1 MSDTAGKRPAKTA
14 ENLAIANRGTTLIR
28 RFPQLSALFIAAS
41 AFAAWGQSGQPADQP
56 AAGAGPANP
65 KYVVD
70 VVTDTKIPQEQKNV
84 TQKVIVLD
92 SADFGQLTTNN
103 RNIAELLQYQPGV
116 AANVLSRND
125 ANWGSYGGLGPKY
138 NSYLLDGLPVD
149 GFIDTMSL
157 DPWAFQRIETHQGPA
172 SVLYSN
178 YLSADFAGVQAPL
191 AGITNLVL
199 KDRIDKPM
207 TRLLIGGGSWNT
219 FNARFYHQD
228 HKGNLHYF
236 FGASFEQ
243 SDYTNYGTANSWL
256 NILQDPSYKKT
267 KLYGK
272 ATYFLGRE
280 GHKISFFAQ
289 HTIQDGF
296 AGRPNR
302 DFNHN
307 YDTINAVYSNEV
319 NDRLT
324 VQLKTGQ
331 VTLHNNEGE
340 DWIVHLLDT
349 GSDTNT
355 GGRVKRVAEFI
366 GDEPFM
372 LTYGDGVANINI
384 PALLEFHKNQGKLV
398 TLTAVRP
405 AARFGQMVIQDGRV
419 LEFKEKPQIG
429 EGWINGG
436 FFVLQPGITD
446 YIPMDQTAWEYESLE
461 RIAADGHLAAYQ
473 HNDFWQ
479 SMDTLRDVHLL
490 EKLWQEGSA
499 PWKIW
504 A

>member
-1 MSDTAGKRPAKTA
+1 MKVAI
-14 ENLAIANRGTTLIR
+14 LA
-28 RFPQLSALFIAAS
+28 
-41 AFAAWGQSGQPADQP
+41 
-56 AAGAGPANP
+56 
-65 KYVVD
+65 
-70 VVTDTKIPQEQKNV
+70 
-84 TQKVIVLD
+84 
-92 SADFGQLTTNN
+92 
-103 RNIAELLQYQPGV
+103 
-116 AANVLSRND
+116 
-125 ANWGSYGGLGPKY
+125 GGLGTRL
-138 NSYLLDGLPVD
+138 SE
-149 GFIDTMSL
+149 
-157 DPWAFQRIETHQGPA
+157 ETTVKP
-172 SVLYSN
+172 
-178 YLSADFAGVQAPL
+178 
-191 AGITNLVL
+191 
-199 KDRIDKPM
+199 KPM
-207 TRLLIGGGSWNT
+207 VEIGGQPILWHIMNIYAAYGYKE
-219 FNARFYHQD
+219 FVLALGY
-228 HKGNLHYF
+228 KG
-236 FGASFEQ
+236 EIIK
-243 SDYTNYGTANSWL
+243 D
-256 NILQDPSYKKT
+256 
-267 KLYGK
+267 
-272 ATYFLGRE
+272 YFL
-280 GHKISFFAQ
+280 
-289 HTIQDGF
+289 
-296 AGRPNR
+296 
-302 DFNHN
+302 N
-307 YDTINAVYSNEV
+307 YHYHS
-319 NDRLT
+319 RSLT

-461 RIAADGHLAAYQ
+461 RIAADGQLAAYQ

-479 SMDTLRDVHLL
+479 SMDTLRDVHAL